1 MKNQTPFKE
10 PKKHGIP
17 GYAFEKYDI
26 KSDHSRQFA
35 SKHWHNETEIIY
47 VEKGS
52 IDITINNTYYIGNAG
67 DIFIVNSGELHEIY
81 GTSTPLEYRA
91 FVFDF
96 DMLSFHKDDIAQQTF
111 IEPVLNGKLKFNNT
125 INTSHKAFELLTY
138 INKIN
143 TTKSACYILSTKAA
157 LMQFFAIMFEEN
169 KAVLLKN
176 ASPDKKNQLLKGIVK
191 YIDENYNQ
199 EISLAEIAAY
209 SNMSRKYF
217 CRFFK
222 NNFNKTFIEYLNDV
236 KIEHSMILLNES
248 NISITDVAISC
259 GFSNM
264 SYFTRTFKKKTG
276 CTPSQYRMH
285 N

>member
-1 MKNQTPFKE
+1 MKKQSQFLE

-26 KSDHSRQFA
+26 KSDHARQFA

-96 DMLSFHKDDIAQQTF
+96 DMLSFYKDDIAQQTF

-125 INTSHKAFELLTY
+125 INTSQKAFELLTY

-157 LMQFFAIMFEEN
+157 LMQFFALMFEEN
-169 KAVLLKN
+169 KTVLSKN
-176 ASPDKKNQLLKGIVK
+176 AFPDKKNQLLKDIVK

-236 KIEHSMILLNES
+236 KIEHSMVLLNES

-276 CTPSQYRMH
+276 CTPSQYRTH

>member
-1 MKNQTPFKE
+1 MKKQSQFLE

-81 GTSTPLEYRA
+81 GTSTPLEYKA

-96 DMLSFHKDDIAQQTF
+96 DMLSFYKNDIAQQTF
-111 IEPVLNGKLKFNNT
+111 IEPVLNGKLKFNNR
-125 INTSHKAFELLTY
+125 INGSQKAFELLTY

-143 TTKSACYILSTKAA
+143 TSKSVCYILSTKAA
-157 LMQFFAIMFEEN
+157 LIQFFAILFEEN
-169 KAVLLKN
+169 KIVLSKN
-176 ASPDKKNQLLKGIVK
+176 TFPDKKNQLLKDIVK

-199 EISLAEIAAY
+199 EISLAQIAAY

-264 SYFTRTFKKKTG
+264 SYFTRTFKKKTAS
-276 CTPSQYRMH
+276 TPSQYRKH
-285 N
+285 K

>member
-1 MKNQTPFKE
+1 
-10 PKKHGIP
+10 
-17 GYAFEKYDI
+17 
-26 KSDHSRQFA
+26 
-35 SKHWHNETEIIY
+35 
-47 VEKGS
+47 
-52 IDITINNTYYIGNAG
+52 
-67 DIFIVNSGELHEIY
+67 
-81 GTSTPLEYRA
+81 
-91 FVFDF
+91 
-96 DMLSFHKDDIAQQTF
+96 
-111 IEPVLNGKLKFNNT
+111 
-125 INTSHKAFELLTY
+125 
-138 INKIN
+138 
-143 TTKSACYILSTKAA
+143 
-157 LMQFFAIMFEEN
+157 MFEEN
-169 KAVLLKN
+169 KTVLSKN
-176 ASPDKKNQLLKGIVK
+176 AFPDKKNQLLKGIVK

>member
-1 MKNQTPFKE
+1 MKKQSQFLE

-81 GTSTPLEYRA
+81 GTSTPLEYKA

-96 DMLSFHKDDIAQQTF
+96 DMLSFYKDDIAQQTF
-111 IEPVLNGKLKFNNT
+111 IEPVLNGKLKFNNR
-125 INTSHKAFELLTY
+125 INGSQKAFELLTY

-143 TTKSACYILSTKAA
+143 TSKSVCYILLSEK
-157 LMQFFAIMFEEN
+157 
-169 KAVLLKN
+169 
-176 ASPDKKNQLLKGIVK
+176 
-191 YIDENYNQ
+191 
-199 EISLAEIAAY
+199 
-209 SNMSRKYF
+209 
-217 CRFFK
+217 
-222 NNFNKTFIEYLNDV
+222 
-236 KIEHSMILLNES
+236 
-248 NISITDVAISC
+248 
-259 GFSNM
+259 
-264 SYFTRTFKKKTG
+264 
-276 CTPSQYRMH
+276 
-285 N
+285 